1 MTSLI
6 FSVERV
12 KQLSCQNTRFEPT
25 VVVRITTTGYKAK
38 VKVEKLEKLLRFE
51 SGKVWLQIFLESLK
65 ITSSL

>member
-51 SGKVWLQIFLESLK
+51 SGKV
-65 ITSSL
+65 